1 MLNDLNNPKDPQ
13 GLISEVSRRDFLK
26 TTGLGVVALP
36 VAVVPALAAQ
46 SAATATTTADR
57 QTLIAALGDTLIP
70 DEPDD
75 PGYASLEAYNIT
87 AEVMKGLTAL
97 RDDDLA
103 LFNRN
108 AAPFFGGKTFL
119 ELDEPQRGEYLRLLI
134 DGSRFSDKQLL
145 GKLQSVYRL
154 TRIRVMVVYYQ
165 NYPEHRLPRDK
176 SDVPMLPAS
185 DLHQITN
192 PNTTRLYTG
201 WDRAAYHGPL
211 TWEEEERRR
220 NYFKK
225 LDWQE

>member
-1 MLNDLNNPKDPQ
+1 MSNDLKEQTNKP
-13 GLISEVSRRDFLK
+13 GEVTRRDFLK
-26 TTGLGVVALP
+26 TTGLSVAALP
-36 VAVVPALAAQ
+36 VIATPAWAAQ
-46 SAATATTTADR
+46 AAAPAAVADR
-57 QTLIAALGDTLIP
+57 ATLIAALGDTLIP
-70 DEPDD
+70 DEPND
-75 PGYASLEAYNIT
+75 PGYRSLEAYNIT

-103 LFNRN
+103 LFNRS
-108 AAPFFGGKTFL
+108 AAPLFGGKTFV
-119 ELDEPQRGEYLRLLI
+119 ELDEERRAEYLRLII
-134 DGSRFSDKQLL
+134 DGNRFDDKQLL

-154 TRIRVMVVYYQ
+154 TRLRVMVIYYQ

-176 SDVPMLPAS
+176 NDVPILAAG

-192 PNTTRLYTG
+192 PNTSRLYTG